1 VRGVLADEG
10 VAVSEI
16 FFAYCPERV
25 LPGRIMTELRE
36 NDRIV
41 GGLSPEAAD
50 KVAAFYRTFVTGA
63 VLVSDARTA
72 EMAKLTE
79 NSFRD
84 VNIAFANEL
93 SLLCEGLGIDVW
105 ELISLANRHPRVN
118 ILQPGCG
125 VGGHCIAVDP
135 WFIVSQDPKNA
146 RMIRTAREV
155 NLHKTEWVVDQVRQA
170 AAEATEQLGRAPVVA
185 CLGLAFK
192 PNIDDLRESP
202 ALEITEHLLHGDEKN
217 AALNVL
223 AVEPNIHE
231 HDKLPLRT
239 LEDGLKESD
248 IVVILVNHLAF
259 KGMNLEGKIVLDF
272 CGFGR

>member
-1 VRGVLADEG
+1 
-10 VAVSEI
+10 
-16 FFAYCPERV
+16 
-25 LPGRIMTELRE
+25 
-36 NDRIV
+36 
-41 GGLSPEAAD
+41 
-50 KVAAFYRTFVTGA
+50 
-63 VLVSDARTA
+63 
-72 EMAKLTE
+72 
-79 NSFRD
+79 
-84 VNIAFANEL
+84 
-93 SLLCEGLGIDVW
+93 
-105 ELISLANRHPRVN
+105 VN

-135 WFIVSQDPKNA
+135 WFIVSQDPTNA

-155 NLHKTEWVVDQVRQA
+155 NLHKTEWVIDQVRRA
-170 AAEATEQLGRAPVVA
+170 AVEATEQLGRAPVVA

-202 ALEITEHLLHGDEKN
+202 ALEITEHLLHGDENN

-231 HDKLPLRT
+231 HAKLPLRT